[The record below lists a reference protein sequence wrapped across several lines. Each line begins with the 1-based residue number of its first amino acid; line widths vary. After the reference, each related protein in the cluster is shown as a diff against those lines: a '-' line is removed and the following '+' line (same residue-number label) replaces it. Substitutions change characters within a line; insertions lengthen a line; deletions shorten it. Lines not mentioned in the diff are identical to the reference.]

1 MADSDPRNSFY
12 IEPNLTG
19 KNIAKTLKMF
29 AMLPVTLSMPLIK
42 LVTYPTLGPIYF
54 AAKKGIELRNISK
67 EKKRLWKLLLEKIEE
82 FGTKITEYEKYRDV
96 ALKNI
101 KTAREAKDNKRK
113 ENVRRELKKKAKE
126 TKQEIDIIYI
136 NLKRELNDNE
146 ELNNNDELKKGFEDF
161 ISLLNQEMNELNS
174 PEKKRTIELSTE
186 TESNLRP
193 ASATSRPASASAV
206 ARLGKVF
213 GFKPQ
218 NEKQDEYIREY
229 LENYKS
235 ILELKKQKA
244 VTIATPRDPLMA
256 ERIHISDLDIEK
268 NINNAYDPYIKD
280 LESANSKLYKKLTD
294 NSKTTI
300 ETILLERRRIG
311 AGAKV
316 PKKKVPKAK
325 VPKAKVPKKKV
336 PKAKVPKKKVPKAK
350 PTRTTDA

>member
-1 MADSDPRNSFY
+1 MADRDPRNSFY

-19 KNIAKTLKMF
+19 RNFVKGLQML
-29 AMLPVTLSMPLIK
+29 AMVPVALSLPLIK
-42 LVTYPTLGPIYF
+42 LVTYPTLGPLYF
-54 AAKKGIELRNISK
+54 AAKKGLEMRDISR
-67 EKKRLWKLLLEKIEE
+67 EKTRLWKLLLEKIGE

-101 KTAREAKDNKRK
+101 KTAREAKNNERK

-126 TKQEIDIIYI
+126 TKQEIDIIYK

-146 ELNNNDELKKGFEDF
+146 ELNDNDELKKGFEDF

-174 PEKKRTIELSTE
+174 PEKKRTIELPTE

-193 ASATSRPASASAV
+193 ASATSRPASASASAV
-206 ARLGKVF
+206 ARLGKVL

-218 NEKQDEYIREY
+218 DEKQDEYIRKY

-244 VTIATPRDPLMA
+244 VTIATPRDSLMA
-256 ERIHISDLDIEK
+256 ERIRISDSDIEK

-294 NSKTTI
+294 NSKKTI
-300 ETILLERRRIG
+300 
-311 AGAKV
+311 
-316 PKKKVPKAK
+316 
-325 VPKAKVPKKKV
+325 
-336 PKAKVPKKKVPKAK
+336 
-350 PTRTTDA
+350 